1 MVYKEK
7 MIFEIG
13 LNLFIFYIIF
23 MKLSLIFIYLD
34 GDVCWVCCGGI
45 VVGWL
50 IVGRYWKWLIGSRE
64 GMMEC

>member
-1 MVYKEK
+1 
-7 MIFEIG
+7 MI
-13 LNLFIFYIIF
+13 
-23 MKLSLIFIYLD
+23 LSLIFIYLD

-50 IVGRYWKWLIGSRE
+50 IVGWYWKWLIGSRE